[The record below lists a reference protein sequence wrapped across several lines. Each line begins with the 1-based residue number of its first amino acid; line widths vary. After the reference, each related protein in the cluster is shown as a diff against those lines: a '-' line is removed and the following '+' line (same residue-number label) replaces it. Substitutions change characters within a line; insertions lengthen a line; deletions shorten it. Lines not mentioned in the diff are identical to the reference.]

1 MKRGEDDVAH
11 SATHPTSRAIHR
23 ARYVSML
30 RFFVPLGLTSLL
42 IHLNHFVISLGLT
55 RLPSPE
61 TGIAAFAVAKAVIL
75 LIENPLQM
83 LRQAVVSLIRDEAS
97 YRVTAAAARGLIF
110 GLALALFVVG
120 YSPLGV
126 WVLREIMGVQGE
138 VLTQGAAAL
147 RILWVLPIAAGFRN
161 FYQGLSILGRSTAT
175 VPLAT
180 AARLVAVSLILWG
193 FVSHGGV
200 PAAVVG
206 SFAFVSSFV
215 VEASI
220 AFVGASKT
228 RRLALRGTDDEEARA
243 EPPLT
248 LGRVVRFYIPLV
260 ATSFMLSFMEPTVN
274 AGLARTLSPEK
285 ALAAFAVGWS
295 LVNTLGSPI
304 HMAQQIG
311 ITFTHDGAAASYRRS
326 WRLITYL
333 GVGFSVLTLLVGRT
347 PAGPWLIGTVMGA
360 PDTIREP
367 ALELLRWG
375 FLIPLIV
382 SQREYCWGVL
392 MRKHRT
398 ALISQARV
406 VGLIVMAGCIV
417 GGLGFPWSNPALLGL
432 LSIACSWA
440 VESVWLLWRTDRIIE
455 SEDAS

>member
-1 MKRGEDDVAH
+1 
-11 SATHPTSRAIHR
+11 
-23 ARYVSML
+23 
-30 RFFVPLGLTSLL
+30 
-42 IHLNHFVISLGLT
+42 
-55 RLPSPE
+55 
-61 TGIAAFAVAKAVIL
+61 
-75 LIENPLQM
+75 
-83 LRQAVVSLIRDEAS
+83 
-97 YRVTAAAARGLIF
+97 
-110 GLALALFVVG
+110 
-120 YSPLGV
+120 V

-295 LVNTLGSPI
+295 LV
-304 HMAQQIG
+304 
-311 ITFTHDGAAASYRRS
+311 
-326 WRLITYL
+326 
-333 GVGFSVLTLLVGRT
+333 
-347 PAGPWLIGTVMGA
+347 
-360 PDTIREP
+360 
-367 ALELLRWG
+367 
-375 FLIPLIV
+375 
-382 SQREYCWGVL
+382 
-392 MRKHRT
+392 
-398 ALISQARV
+398 
-406 VGLIVMAGCIV
+406 
-417 GGLGFPWSNPALLGL
+417 
-432 LSIACSWA
+432 
-440 VESVWLLWRTDRIIE
+440 
-455 SEDAS
+455 